1 MGKPWSDSVA
11 AYLTNTEICPRCD
24 SVLEVVGRCSHCNAD
39 LANTIA
45 MQVVDISSRAAALIV
60 ERQELIAALPNAV
73 LTARPAVV
81 SATAL
86 TTTSP
91 RAQDRYDA
99 SVVSADGST
108 SAWPAPPSTAAAPSS
123 SSQISVQSVLAVV
136 GAALFA
142 VAAIVFTFLNPDL
155 TNFAT
160 RTAIVAV
167 ITVVFLAGA
176 WLLSRASLRFS
187 AEAVGALGMVFVIL
201 DIWAFSTKSP
211 ESLSSWDFGAIGT
224 LVGSLI
230 MLFVAYRVR
239 LRTWLWS
246 ALFGLTVVPAMVGYS
261 TGSAWGAI
269 LGHLGVFLFA
279 LGTPLLTRRLEA
291 RFDSRLV
298 AERGTATVIQ
308 LVVLGTVLV
317 ELLLLSPDNVQQQVW
332 SRAGALAALAVFA
345 VLATH
350 NQLPRF
356 WSAIAG
362 ILIAGAVAIL
372 PFGLDLRLS
381 ATSWYLALLPVA
393 ASVVLVALALA
404 SRAMSG
410 TGGVKTD
417 HRVLLLGVW
426 SVALA
431 AAVPGL
437 GLTLGTVSTGLV
449 SEAERVDTTLEMAA
463 ILGIASVS
471 VATAAFASLVRELS
485 WGAAVSK
492 VAFVTSVWI
501 AGFALVAFAM
511 WGAFAPATQV
521 AIALGLAAII
531 SIAVWRVPALKSAG
545 LYLRLPLIATAHVL
559 VVLGAV
565 IAWLQPT
572 LSVVGGFAVVVAI
585 AVAAMSLPRAVH
597 PLHTAAGYAYALVIL
612 GHALSLQH
620 LETIAVLC
628 ITTAAASLFA
638 LAVTLIKRLNIG
650 FWYAILGVT
659 LVPFLIGIVQVLF
672 QRSGWTALSTGVTFA
687 LALTL
692 VLTRRPGL
700 SKYLRAFAAALLV
713 PALAVVVI
721 CLGAQLLVGSGSPV
735 ALPIIAVIVA
745 AVLPSAPL
753 IASALLRHGLPETDV
768 RWTQRWIEVSSL
780 VTGALAVLLA
790 LVRAAAGLDTT
801 FIVLLII
808 GCGGIVTG
816 ITTRRVYAWVI
827 TGVSLTGALWA
838 FWGIQHVTV
847 LEPYILPPALAAAI
861 IGFIAIIRKLPGI
874 GLYSIGLVWAVVP
887 SLVVLAATGNGG
899 DGTTPWRAVALL
911 AGAFLL
917 LVAGLALGR
926 DSERAVAQR
935 LSVLTLPTLG
945 VSALAAAAGAIQA
958 VRFGVELDSA
968 PFSSV
973 MFPALECSLAGA
985 IIAIGAGV
993 LVATGAPR
1001 ALALRPRLATARWLF
1016 IPSGIYLAIG
1026 PIFAVRDNWFSIWTL
1041 WALTALILGV
1051 MLVTVVRA
1059 RTRAETLPPVWFL
1072 FALAWCTAVAGWS
1085 ERELR
1090 VEAFSLLL
1098 GLALLAAGVIGMRA
1112 GSTPSEVGS
1121 RFTAWPLRS
1130 YGSWRLL
1137 TPGFIV
1143 LFLPS
1148 ILATGTDP
1156 QTARAILV
1164 ISLALVSIL
1173 VGSLRKLA
1181 APFILGIIVLPLEN
1195 ITVFAVQLGRHISAT
1210 PWWITLAT
1218 AGAVLLV
1225 IAVTY
1230 ERRNTGEK
1238 GVAARLRDLG

>member
-24 SVLEVVGRCSHCNAD
+24 SVLDAVGRCSRCGAD
-39 LANTIA
+39 LANPVAT
-45 MQVVDISSRAAALIV
+45 QVVEISGRAAALV
-60 ERQELIAALPNAV
+60 LERQQLIAALPNAV
-73 LTARPAVV
+73 RVPREAPAPVARPTQVADPYHVNEVGAV
-81 SATAL
+81 
-86 TTTSP
+86 
-91 RAQDRYDA
+91 
-99 SVVSADGST
+99 GST
-108 SAWPAPPSTAAAPSS
+108 SAWPAPQSAEPSTTSS

-160 RTAIVAV
+160 RTTIVAV
-167 ITVVFLAGA
+167 ITVVFLGGA
-176 WLLSRASLRFS
+176 WLLARTGLRFS

-201 DIWAFSTKSP
+201 DIWAFSSKAPVDVSG
-211 ESLSSWDFGAIGT
+211 WIFGAIGT
-224 LVGSLI
+224 LLGSLI
-230 MLFVAYRVR
+230 MLAVAYVVR

-246 ALFGLTVVPAMVGYS
+246 AIFGITVVPAMLGYS
-261 TGSAWGAI
+261 TGTAWGMI
-269 LGHLGVFLFA
+269 LGHLGVFVFA
-279 LGTPLLTRRLEA
+279 LGTPLLARRLSA
-291 RFDSRLV
+291 RFERRLL
-298 AERGTATVIQ
+298 AELGTATVVQ
-308 LVVLGTVLV
+308 LIVLATVLI
-317 ELLLLSPDNVQQQVW
+317 ELLMLAPGNVQQDVW
-332 SRAGALAALAVFA
+332 SRAGGLAALAVFC

-356 WSAIAG
+356 WSTTAG
-362 ILIAGAVAIL
+362 ILIAGAAAIL
-372 PFGLDLRLS
+372 PFSLDLRLD

-393 ASVVLVALALA
+393 VSIVLVVLALVSRSMSGAGGLRVNHRALLLGSWSVVL
-404 SRAMSG
+404 
-410 TGGVKTD
+410 
-417 HRVLLLGVW
+417 
-426 SVALA
+426 A
-431 AAVPGL
+431 AAIPGL

-449 SEAERVDTTLEMAA
+449 SGAERVDTTLELAA
-463 ILGIASVS
+463 ILGIAAVS
-471 VATAAFASLVRELS
+471 VATATFAWLVRSIS
-485 WGAAVSK
+485 WGAVVSR
-492 VAFVTSVWI
+492 VAFIAAIWI
-501 AGFALVAFAM
+501 AGFALVAFAV
-511 WGAFAPATQV
+511 WGAFSPATQV
-521 AIALGLAAII
+521 TIALVLAVVL
-531 SIAVWRVPALKSAG
+531 SLAVWRLPVIRAAALE
-545 LYLRLPLIATAHVL
+545 LRLPVIATAHVL
-559 VVLGAV
+559 IVLGAV

-585 AVAAMSLPRAVH
+585 AAAALSLPRVVH
-597 PLHTAAGYAYALVIL
+597 PVHTAAGYGYALIVL

-638 LAVTLIKRLNIG
+638 LAVTLLKRLNVG

-700 SKYLRAFAAALLV
+700 SKYLRAFAAAILV

-721 CLGAQLLVGSGSPV
+721 CLGAQLLVASGSPV
-735 ALPIIAVIVA
+735 ALPVIAVIVA

-780 VTGALAVLLA
+780 VTGGLAVILA

-801 FIVLLII
+801 FLVLVII

-816 ITTRRVYAWVI
+816 LATHRLYAWI
-827 TGVSLTGALWA
+827 LTGISLTGALWA

-861 IGFIAIIRKLPGI
+861 IGFIAIIRKLPGL
-874 GLYSIGLVWAVVP
+874 GLYSIGLVCAVVP
-887 SLVVLAATGNGG
+887 SLVVLAASGNGG

-917 LVAGLALGR
+917 LVAGLVLGR
-926 DSERAVAQR
+926 DSERPVAQR
-935 LSVLTLPTLG
+935 LTVLTLPTLG

-958 VRFGVELDSA
+958 IRFGASLDAS
-968 PFSSV
+968 PFSPV
-973 MFPALECSLAGA
+973 MFPTLETSLAGS
-985 IIAIGAGV
+985 IIAIGAGA
-993 LVATGAPR
+993 LVVTGAPR
-1001 ALALRPRLATARWLF
+1001 ALALRPRLVSARWLF
-1016 IPSGIYLAIG
+1016 IPAALYLAIG
-1026 PIFAVRDNWFSIWTL
+1026 PIFAVRDDWFSIWTL
-1041 WALTALILGV
+1041 WVLTAVILAI
-1051 MLVTVVRA
+1051 MLVTVVLS
-1059 RTRAETLPPVWFL
+1059 RTRAVTLPPVWFL

-1085 ERELR
+1085 QRELR
-1090 VEAFSLLL
+1090 VEAFSVLL
-1098 GLALLAAGVIGMRA
+1098 GLALLAAGVIAMRA
-1112 GSTPSEVGS
+1112 GAAPSEIGS
-1121 RFTAWPLRS
+1121 RFNAWPLRF

-1181 APFILGIIVLPLEN
+1181 APFILGIVVLPLEN

-1238 GVAARLRDLG
+1238 GVAARLRDLN

>member
-24 SVLEVVGRCSHCNAD
+24 SLLDAVGRCSHCGAD
-39 LANTIA
+39 LANPVA
-45 MQVVDISSRAAALIV
+45 SQVVEISARAAALVV
-60 ERQELIAALPNAV
+60 ERQQLIAVLPNAV
-73 LTARPAVV
+73 RTPRQADAPVARPAQVAETNDMGEV
-81 SATAL
+81 GT
-86 TTTSP
+86 
-91 RAQDRYDA
+91 
-99 SVVSADGST
+99 VGST
-108 SAWPAPPSTAAAPSS
+108 STWPAPPSAAATTSSS

-160 RTAIVAV
+160 RTTIVAV

-176 WLLSRASLRFS
+176 WLLARTGLRFS
-187 AEAVGALGMVFVIL
+187 AEAVGALGMVFVVL
-201 DIWAFSTKSP
+201 DIWAFSSKSP
-211 ESLSSWDFGAIGT
+211 GDLSGWVFGAIGT

-230 MLFVAYRVR
+230 MLAVAYVVR

-246 ALFGLTVVPAMVGYS
+246 AILGITVVPAMLGYS
-261 TGSAWGAI
+261 TGTAWGAI

-279 LGTPLLTRRLEA
+279 IGTPLLAQRLA
-291 RFDSRLV
+291 PHFDSRLL
-298 AERGTATVIQ
+298 AERGTATVIH

-317 ELLLLSPDNVQQQVW
+317 ELLLLAPTDVQQDVW

-356 WSAIAG
+356 WSATAG
-362 ILIAGAVAIL
+362 ILVAGAVAIL

-381 ATSWYLALLPVA
+381 ATSWYLALLPLA
-393 ASVVLVALALA
+393 ASVVLIALSLVT
-404 SRAMSG
+404 RAMSG
-410 TGGVKTD
+410 AGGLRVD
-417 HRVLLLGVW
+417 HRLLLAGAW

-431 AAVPGL
+431 AAIPGL
-437 GLTLGTVSTGLV
+437 ALTLGTVSTGLV
-449 SEAERVDTTLEMAA
+449 SGAGRVDTTLELAA

-471 VATAAFASLVRELS
+471 VATAAFAYLVRTIS
-485 WGAAVSK
+485 WGATLAR
-492 VAFVTSVWI
+492 VAFVTAIWI
-501 AGFALVAFAM
+501 AGFALVAFAV
-511 WGAFAPATQV
+511 WGAFAPAVQV
-521 AIALGLAAII
+521 TIALGLAAAM
-531 SIAVWRVPALKSAG
+531 SIVVWRAPIVNRAAVE
-545 LYLRLPLIATAHVL
+545 LRLPLIVTAHVL
-559 VVLGAV
+559 VLLGSI

-585 AVAAMSLPRAVH
+585 ATTALSLPRVVH
-597 PLHTAAGYAYALVIL
+597 PLHTTVGYAYALVIL

-638 LAVTLIKRLNIG
+638 LAVTLVKRLNVG

-700 SKYLRAFAAALLV
+700 SKYLRAFAAAILV

-721 CLGAQLLVGSGSPV
+721 CLGAQLLVASGAPV

-753 IASALLRHGLPETDV
+753 IATALARHGLPETDV

-780 VTGALAVLLA
+780 VTGGLAVVLA

-801 FIVLLII
+801 FVVLVII
-808 GCGGIVTG
+808 GCGGIVAG
-816 ITTRRVYAWVI
+816 FVTRRLYAWIV
-827 TGVSLTGALWA
+827 TGVALTGALWA

-847 LEPYILPPALAAAI
+847 LEPYILPPALAASI
-861 IGFIAIIRKLPGI
+861 IGFIAIIRKLPGL
-874 GLYSIGLVWAVVP
+874 GLYSIGLVCAVVP
-887 SLVVLAATGNGG
+887 SLVVLAAAGNGG

-917 LVAGLALGR
+917 LVAGLVLGR
-926 DSERAVAQR
+926 DSERPVAQR
-935 LSVLTLPTLG
+935 LTVLTLPTLG
-945 VSALAAAAGAIQA
+945 VAALAAAAGAIQA
-958 VRFGVELDSA
+958 VRFGAALDTA
-968 PFSSV
+968 PFASV
-973 MFPALECSLAGA
+973 MFPAIECSLAA
-985 IIAIGAGV
+985 ALIAVGAGV
-993 LVATGAPR
+993 LVVTGVPR
-1001 ALALRPRLATARWLF
+1001 ALALRPRLVSARWLF
-1016 IPSGIYLAIG
+1016 IPAAVYLAIG
-1026 PIFAVRDNWFSIWTL
+1026 PIFAVRDDWFSIWTL
-1041 WALTALILGV
+1041 WVLTAFILGV
-1051 MLVTVVRA
+1051 MLVTVVLA
-1059 RTRAETLPPVWFL
+1059 RTRTVALPPVWFL

-1085 ERELR
+1085 ERQLR
-1090 VEAFSLLL
+1090 VEAFSVLL
-1098 GLALLAAGVIGMRA
+1098 GLALLGAGVIAMRA
-1112 GSTPSEVGS
+1112 GAAPSEVGS
-1121 RFTAWPLRS
+1121 RFTAWPLRFS
-1130 YGSWRLL
+1130 GSWRLL

-1238 GVAARLRDLG
+1238 GVAARLRDLN